1 LPDVK
6 RVRCRYGGGVPVA
19 QLFVTCLVDGFAP
32 EVGRATVRLLERL
45 GVEVSFPQ
53 AQACCGQP
61 AMNSGHAR
69 DAARMARQTVRVL
82 DATIGH
88 IVVPSGSCAD
98 MLTHHAPHLLEG
110 GPDHAAA
117 VRVASRVR
125 ELTQYLVDEL
135 GVTDVGASCA
145 GCSAV
150 FHPSCHGL
158 RNLGIDHQPTELLAQ
173 VDGLERRSQTEADQ
187 CCGFGGLFSVE
198 MPDISAAILAT
209 KLDALEATGADIVVG
224 GDLSCLLHIEG
235 GLRRRGS
242 TMAVRHIAEVLAD
255 GT

>member
-1 LPDVK
+1 
-6 RVRCRYGGGVPVA
+6 VPAA

-45 GVEVSFPQ
+45 GVEVAFPQ
-53 AQACCGQP
+53 DQACCGQP
-61 AMNSGHAR
+61 AMNSGHTR
-69 DAARMARQTVRVL
+69 DAARMARRSVRVL
-82 DATIGH
+82 DATSGP

-98 MLTHHAPHLLEG
+98 MLIHHAPHLLEG
-110 GPDHAAA
+110 DSEHDAA
-117 VRVASRVR
+117 VRVSSRIR
-125 ELTQYLVDEL
+125 ELTQYLVDDLE
-135 GVTDVGASCA
+135 VVDVGAPSCD

-158 RNLGIDHQPTELLAQ
+158 RNLGIDRQPLALLDQ
-173 VDGLERRSQTEADQ
+173 VDGLDRRSQAEADQ

-209 KLDALEATGADIVVG
+209 KLDALEATGADVVVG
-224 GDLSCLLHIEG
+224 GDLSCLLHMEG

-242 TMAVRHIAEVLAD
+242 DMTVRHIAQVLAD
-255 GT
+255 GS

>member
-1 LPDVK
+1 MPT
-6 RVRCRYGGGVPVA
+6 A
-19 QLFVTCLVDGFAP
+19 QFFVTCLVDGFAP
-32 EVGRATVRLLERL
+32 EVGKATVRLLERL
-45 GVEVSFPQ
+45 GVEVAFPQ

-61 AMNSGHAR
+61 AMNSGYAR

-82 DATIGH
+82 DATAGP

-110 GPDHAAA
+110 GPERAAA
-117 VRVASRVR
+117 ARVASRVR
-125 ELTQYLVDEL
+125 ELTQYLVDDL
-135 GVTDVGASCA
+135 GVTDVGASCG

-158 RNLGIDHQPTELLAQ
+158 RNLGIERQPIELLDQ
-173 VDGLERRSQTEADQ
+173 VEGLERRSQVEADQ
-187 CCGFGGLFSVE
+187 CCGFGGLFALE
-198 MPDISAAILAT
+198 MAEISAAILDT
-209 KLDALEATGADIVVG
+209 KLDAIEATGADIVVG

-242 TMAVRHIAEVLAD
+242 DMRVRHIAEVLAD
-255 GT
+255 DQ